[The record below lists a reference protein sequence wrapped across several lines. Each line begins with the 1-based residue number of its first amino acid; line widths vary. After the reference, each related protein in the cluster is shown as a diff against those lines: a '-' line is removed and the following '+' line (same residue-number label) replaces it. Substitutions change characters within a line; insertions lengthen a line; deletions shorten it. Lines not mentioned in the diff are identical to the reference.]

1 MSGRQ
6 GGRAEALDRAVLLS
20 PWLLTFILFA
30 LFPLVYSLVLSF
42 LHASPLHPEATR
54 WAGLAQYRRLVADP
68 GFWRSL
74 WNTGYFVL
82 VTVPATTVIAL
93 ALAIALDRRLP
104 GRDLFRAAF
113 FVPTVISLAVV
124 AVVFKQLYAPHGAFN
139 EALRSVGLPGPA
151 WLLEPALAMPAVMAM
166 DVWAAVGYYMLL
178 FLAGLQTVPRVLHEA
193 VALDGGGRWAH
204 LRHVT
209 LPHLRPVLL
218 FVVVLNSIRSL
229 QIFVEVFVMTRGG
242 PLGSTRTVV
251 FDVYDT
257 AFYRLDLGYASAI
270 AWALCLIILAL
281 TWAEARWL
289 RMGRAPA
296 E

>member
-1 MSGRQ
+1 
-6 GGRAEALDRAVLLS
+6 
-20 PWLLTFILFA
+20 
-30 LFPLVYSLVLSF
+30 
-42 LHASPLHPEATR
+42 
-54 WAGLAQYRRLVADP
+54 
-68 GFWRSL
+68 
-74 WNTGYFVL
+74 
-82 VTVPATTVIAL
+82 
-93 ALAIALDRRLP
+93 
-104 GRDLFRAAF
+104 
-113 FVPTVISLAVV
+113 
-124 AVVFKQLYAPHGAFN
+124 
-139 EALRSVGLPGPA
+139 
-151 WLLEPALAMPAVMAM
+151 
-166 DVWAAVGYYMLL
+166 
-178 FLAGLQTVPRVLHEA
+178 
-193 VALDGGGRWAH
+193 
-204 LRHVT
+204 VT